1 MLLAVYGTLHRFQ
14 PVQCSQALQLL
25 LNAFVLP
32 SLVTTGNRS
41 DRAVSRG
48 RFGST
53 DCCPLALEEMAS
65 LVTPDTILAWQSR
78 LIAKT
83 FDGSQQSG

>member
-1 MLLAVYGTLHRFQ
+1 
-14 PVQCSQALQLL
+14 
-25 LNAFVLP
+25 
-32 SLVTTGNRS
+32 
-41 DRAVSRG
+41 VSRG

-83 FDGSQQSG
+83 FDGSQQRPSPGRPKILGRPGVNATAGVPWLLEIMHPGGDLLHQ